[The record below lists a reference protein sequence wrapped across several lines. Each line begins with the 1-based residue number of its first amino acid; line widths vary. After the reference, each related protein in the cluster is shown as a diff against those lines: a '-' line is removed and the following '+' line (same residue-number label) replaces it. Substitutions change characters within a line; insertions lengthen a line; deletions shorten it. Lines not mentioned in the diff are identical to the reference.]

1 MRKLFLILLSVI
13 VLSSCVYRSPFS
25 DEPLFAAMG
34 GDGDIVL
41 TIDTKRVREGDFSSL
56 IPQSVIFDRAD
67 RVSVSLGEDR
77 YYGALEGN
85 FGYAIVDAALAWSP
99 EWKQID
105 DGERYYRSRRTGM
118 EAAVPVSGALVFSS
132 ESYLDAVSSL
142 ISSRRT
148 VIPPAT
154 SAMMNASLAA
164 LYTRNAEAAVKAG
177 VGITAD
183 VADNIDEIVLF
194 FNEGDGALLV
204 SGCIDMDSSSSARA
218 LLTVLRNEFVKSIRE
233 RGERPDFASLSSYYT
248 QDDDLVILSDIS
260 IDIESVRGFISQLE
274 VF

>member
-1 MRKLFLILLSVI
+1 
-13 VLSSCVYRSPFS
+13 
-25 DEPLFAAMG
+25 
-34 GDGDIVL
+34 
-41 TIDTKRVREGDFSSL
+41 
-56 IPQSVIFDRAD
+56 
-67 RVSVSLGEDR
+67 
-77 YYGALEGN
+77 
-85 FGYAIVDAALAWSP
+85 
-99 EWKQID
+99 
-105 DGERYYRSRRTGM
+105 M

-218 LLTVLRNEFVKSIRE
+218 LLTVLRNELVKSIRE
-233 RGERPDFASLSSYYT
+233 RGERPDFAALSSYYT
-248 QDDDLVILSDIS
+248 QDDDLVILSYIS